1 MTFLTSSWCSKF
13 SSYLTQHNHV
23 FLSFFPQ
30 SANSYNRALFPCL
43 PAHKVWPWCR
53 APGKLSLHGA
63 PTITKWFGFQ
73 SFTAS
78 CFSVSD
84 TMFINY
90 DWISVN
96 FLTFTLQFG
105 IFCYLWK
112 HLFSLMSILIH
123 LSIFSQKYLTS
134 LFCFFKHIFY
144 MIYFLMN
151 TIFIS
156 FDIQKKFK
164 FKKDLCFVLFLNT
177 R

>member
-1 MTFLTSSWCSKF
+1 MTFLISSWCSKF
-13 SSYLTQHNHV
+13 SSYLTHV

-43 PAHKVWPWCR
+43 PAHKVWPRCW

-105 IFCYLWK
+105 IFL
-112 HLFSLMSILIH
+112 
-123 LSIFSQKYLTS
+123 LSMKAFV
-134 LFCFFKHIFY
+134 FCNVYFNSFK
-144 MIYFLMN
+144 YFLTKVFN
-151 TIFIS
+151 IFI
-156 FDIQKKFK
+156 
-164 FKKDLCFVLFLNT
+164 LFL
-177 R
+177 